1 MKTLILAFSLL
12 GLLGISAVAQD
23 DPFDTSKLPAA
34 VDKPEQFAQV
44 GWKVEEVV
52 SGDLNGDGKADAA
65 IKLAQIDASKE
76 SGIGGDRTLVIA
88 FSENGKWKR
97 VATATKL
104 LQCVDCGGAFYGVLP
119 APAEVRIA
127 KGVLEIE
134 NEHGSRNVSR
144 STFKFRYDATGRFLL
159 IGYDYVDYDRLDA
172 SDTNESTNYLTN
184 TRITKISK
192 GKRASNKR
200 SVIKPTKIY
209 IEDADGD
216 EIEGQA
222 LHRLGLD

>member
-1 MKTLILAFSLL
+1 MLLAA
-12 GLLGISAVAQD
+12 LGISALGQD
-23 DPFDTSKLPAA
+23 NPFDVSKLPAA
-34 VDKPEQFAQV
+34 ADKPEQFAQA

-52 SGDLNGDGKADAA
+52 SGDLNGDGKTDAA
-65 IKLAQIDASKE
+65 IKLAQIHASKE
-76 SGIGGDRTLVIA
+76 SGIGGNRVLVIA
-88 FSENGKWKR
+88 FSDNGKWNR
-97 VATATKL
+97 VATAAKL
-104 LQCVDCGGAFYGVLP
+104 LQCVDCGGAFYGVMP
-119 APAEVRIA
+119 APAGVTIA

-134 NEHGSRNVSR
+134 NEHGSRDVSR
-144 STFKFRYDATGRFLL
+144 SNFKFRYDAASGRFLL

-184 TRITKISK
+184 TRITKTAK
-192 GKRASNKR
+192 GKRATNKR
-200 SVIKPTKIY
+200 SAIKPVKIY

>member
-1 MKTLILAFSLL
+1 MSAF
-12 GLLGISAVAQD
+12 AQD
-23 DPFDTSKLPAA
+23 NAFDASKLPTVA
-34 VDKPEQFAQV
+34 DKPDQFAQA

-76 SGIGGDRTLVIA
+76 SGIGGERALVIA
-88 FSENGKWKR
+88 FSENGKWTR

-119 APAEVRIA
+119 APAEVTIA
-127 KGVLEIE
+127 KGILEIE

-144 STFKFRYDATGRFLL
+144 SNFKFRYDPNGRFLL

-172 SDTNESTNYLTN
+172 SDTNESTNYLNN
-184 TRITKISK
+184 TRITKTAK
-192 GKRASNKR
+192 GKRATNKR
-200 SVIKPTKIY
+200 TVIKPTKIY